1 MKQIVLGMESEEYD
15 KLDKLMGHNYSPFW
29 PWLRIGQK
37 ANLSQSLPVMKP
49 FKLNSGAFSL
59 QQKVFLIHK
68 VYS

>member
-15 KLDKLMGHNYSPFW
+15 KFW